1 MKLKLQA
8 KSEPEVN
15 LTSLIDVVLLLLVF
29 FMVSTSFVKESQ
41 ISINLPFA
49 ETKSLD
55 QKYTENLEIMITEQ
69 GTYFVNGRELVN
81 SRPITI
87 RNAIENVT
95 EGNNQLPVKINADAN
110 ARHQHLVTALD
121 IAGKLG
127 FTKITISTISDPSI
141 EQ

>member
-1 MKLKLQA
+1 
-8 KSEPEVN
+8 
-15 LTSLIDVVLLLLVF
+15 
-29 FMVSTSFVKESQ
+29 
-41 ISINLPFA
+41 
-49 ETKSLD
+49 
-55 QKYTENLEIMITEQ
+55 MITEQ